1 MTGTGNGHQGLCSEL
16 NPAQL
21 PSVEQILNTCVESA
35 TPDPA
40 CSEQCHP
47 RTQVPSR
54 ELKSSSADGVTP
66 PHTGRDVYGD
76 QGNDP

>member
-1 MTGTGNGHQGLCSEL
+1 MTGTGNGHQGLCSEP

-35 TPDPA
+35 TPA
-40 CSEQCHP
+40 LVCSEQCHL

-54 ELKSSSADGVTP
+54 ELKSSSAADDVTP
-66 PHTGRDVYGD
+66 PPGRDVYGD